1 MQNTHT
7 HKSQKSKLVFKLKTA
22 CRQLTVIPSI
32 GSDMLIMSFAVS
44 EFVTVTVIDCKKE
57 TRKIAINFL
66 KI

>member
-22 CRQLTVIPSI
+22 CRQLTIIPGI
-32 GSDMLIMSFAVS
+32 GSDMIMSFAVS

-66 KI
+66 KT